1 MLLTILES
9 FQQILYHSIYG
20 AHESIVMYSMLKE
33 IENILEKKNNLSMK
47 QYNIVQR
54 GKIMEHYLGLWLNEI
69 WSTTVSDAIYYSFM
83 IGLVIVLTKKTKKIH
98 AALTETKI
106 F

>member
-20 AHESIVMYSMLKE
+20 AHESIVMYSILKE

-54 GKIMEHYLGLWLNEI
+54 GKIMEHYLGL
-69 WSTTVSDAIYYSFM
+69 
-83 IGLVIVLTKKTKKIH
+83 
-98 AALTETKI
+98 
-106 F
+106 